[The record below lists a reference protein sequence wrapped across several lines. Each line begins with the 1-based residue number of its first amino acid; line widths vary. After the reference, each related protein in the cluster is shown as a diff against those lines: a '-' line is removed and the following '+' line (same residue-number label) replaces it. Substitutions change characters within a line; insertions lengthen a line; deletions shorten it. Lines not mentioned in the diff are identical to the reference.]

1 MGREEATR
9 AIAAAA
15 SSFHCSIVHWL
26 NNYRLDRPPS
36 ILLHLLASDAFDRI
50 DCSRMF
56 VPFFAI
62 NRGRENQSKLLSL
75 QQSTTELP
83 TDQQTL
89 LLVKFNRELLGLD
102 RRRGRRWFEGHRWCD
117 YIIMSKVNTRSREE
131 EWKKGVFVQRI
142 PMIIFLLLGSAS
154 DRTICL

>member
-1 MGREEATR
+1 MGKEEATR
-9 AIAAAA
+9 AIAA
-15 SSFHCSIVHWL
+15 SSLHCSIVHWL

-83 TDQQTL
+83 SDQQTL

-102 RRRGRRWFEGHRWCD
+102 RRWFEGHRWCD
-117 YIIMSKVNTRSREE
+117 YIIMSKVNTRSRKE
-131 EWKKGVFVQRI
+131 EWKKGVFLQRI
-142 PMIIFLLLGSAS
+142 PIIIFLLLASAS